1 MIGFYLS
8 ISKFFSK
15 IGNYFYGLHVKRLMK
30 TRENTSWQRKM

>member
-15 IGNYFYGLHVKRLMK
+15 IGNYFYMKHV
-30 TRENTSWQRKM
+30 ENIKKDRKK